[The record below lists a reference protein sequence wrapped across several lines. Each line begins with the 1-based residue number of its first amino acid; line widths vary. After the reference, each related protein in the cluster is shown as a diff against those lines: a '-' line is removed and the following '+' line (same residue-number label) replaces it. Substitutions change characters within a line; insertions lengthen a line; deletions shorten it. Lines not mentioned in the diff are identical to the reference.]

1 VFQIREEKKKRMK
14 RKTRVYFPVFLNIQR
29 KKCVVVGGGQV
40 AFRKVRMLLDCGA
53 NVTVISPVLHPD
65 LTELA
70 NRKSIQVIRRSFK
83 LGDLKGAFIV
93 IAATDT
99 KETNRKVAQ
108 EAGRV
113 GALVNVVD
121 DPKPSDFIVP
131 SLLRR
136 GDLTITISTGG
147 MSPALAK
154 KIRTRLEESFGE
166 EYALLVSL
174 VEEVRSTLRRKG
186 VRISAERWQDALD
199 LNLLTHLVRTGQK
212 QKAKAA
218 LMKKLK
224 NKIRKTKT

>member
-1 VFQIREEKKKRMK
+1 MK
-14 RKTRVYFPVFLNIQR
+14 TKTNTYFPVFLNIRR

-53 NVTVISPVLHPD
+53 SVTVVSPVLHPD
-65 LTELA
+65 LSELA
-70 NRKSIQVIRRSFK
+70 DKKSIQVKRRSYK
-83 LGDLKGAFIV
+83 PGDLKGAIIV
-93 IAATDT
+93 VAATDL
-99 KETNRKVAQ
+99 KKVNRKVAM

-121 DPKPSDFIVP
+121 DPEPSDFIVP
-131 SLLRR
+131 SILRR

-147 MSPALAK
+147 MSPALAR

-174 VEEVRSTLRRKG
+174 VEEVRSTLMRKG
-186 VRISAERWQDALD
+186 IRMNAEKWQDALD

-212 QKAKAA
+212 QKAKAV
-218 LMKKLK
+218 LIEKLK
-224 NKIRKTKT
+224 GRME

>member
-1 VFQIREEKKKRMK
+1 MK
-14 RKTRVYFPVFLNIQR
+14 RKLRTYFPIFLNVRR

-53 NVTVISPVLHPD
+53 NVRVVSPVLHPG
-65 LTELA
+65 LSELA
-70 NRKSIQVIRRSFK
+70 DKKSIQVIRRNYRP
-83 LGDLKGAFIV
+83 GDLKGASVV

-99 KETNRKVAQ
+99 KETNHRVAK
-108 EAGRV
+108 EADRV

-121 DPKPSDFIVP
+121 DPEASDFIVP

-136 GDLTITISTGG
+136 GNLSIAISTGG
-147 MSPALAK
+147 MSPALAR
-154 KIRTRLEESFGE
+154 KIRTRLEDSFGE

-186 VRISAERWQDALD
+186 IRVNAERWQNALD
-199 LNLLTHLVRTGQK
+199 LDFLTQLLRTGQK
-212 QKAKAA
+212 DKAKAV

-224 NKIRKTKT
+224 RQIRKAKP

>member
-1 VFQIREEKKKRMK
+1 MNGKERDSIL
-14 RKTRVYFPVFLNIQR
+14 YFPAFLSIHR

-53 NVTVISPVLHPD
+53 SVTVISPVLHPD
-65 LTELA
+65 LVELA
-70 NRKSIQVIRRSFK
+70 GKKSIQVIRRNYK
-83 LGDLKGAFIV
+83 AGDLKGSFVV

-99 KETNRKVAQ
+99 KETNRKVRK

-113 GALVNVVD
+113 GALVNVID
-121 DPKPSDFIVP
+121 DPEPSDFIVP

-174 VEEVRSTLRRKG
+174 VDEVRSTLRRKG
-186 VRISAERWQDALD
+186 MRMNAERWQDALD
-199 LNLLTHLVRTGQK
+199 LDLLTHLLRTGHK
-212 QKAKAA
+212 GKAKAV
-218 LMKKLK
+218 LMKRLK
-224 NKIRKTKT
+224 SQMGEV

>member
-1 VFQIREEKKKRMK
+1 MK
-14 RKTRVYFPVFLNIQR
+14 SKDETYFPVFLNIRR
-29 KKCVVVGGGQV
+29 KKCVVVGGGEV
-40 AFRKVRMLLDCGA
+40 AFRKVRMLLDSGA

-65 LTELA
+65 LFELA
-70 NRKSIQVIRRSFK
+70 DKKSIQVIRRSFK

-99 KETNRKVAQ
+99 KQINRKVAE

-121 DPKPSDFIVP
+121 NPEPSDFIVP

-154 KIRTRLEESFGE
+154 KIRMRLEESFGE

-174 VEEVRSTLRRKG
+174 VEEVRSTLRREGMKMN
-186 VRISAERWQDALD
+186 AERWQDALD
-199 LNLLTHLVRTGQK
+199 LDLLTHLVRTGQK

-224 NKIRKTKT
+224 SAKRKMQASLSNP

>member
-1 VFQIREEKKKRMK
+1 MK

-121 DPKPSDFIVP
+121 DSEPSDFIVP

-136 GDLTITISTGG
+136 GDLAITISTGG
-147 MSPALAK
+147 MSPALAR
-154 KIRTRLEESFGE
+154 KIRTKLEESFGE

-186 VRISAERWQDALD
+186 IGMNPERWQDALD
-199 LNLLTHLVRTGQK
+199 LDLLTHLIRTGQK
-212 QKAKAA
+212 EKANAV
-218 LMKKLK
+218 LLKKLK
-224 NKIRKTKT
+224 SQAKEE

>member
-1 VFQIREEKKKRMK
+1 MK
-14 RKTRVYFPVFLNIQR
+14 EKTRVYFPVFLNVRR

-53 NVTVISPVLHPD
+53 SVTVISPVLRRD

-70 NRKSIQVIRRSFK
+70 NRKSIQVIRRSYK
-83 LGDLKGAFIV
+83 LGDLKGASIV
-93 IAATDT
+93 IAATDA
-99 KETNRKVAQ
+99 KETNRKVAK

-147 MSPALAK
+147 MSPALAR

-186 VRISAERWQDALD
+186 MKIDTEGWQDALD
-199 LNLLTHLVRTGQK
+199 LDLLTHLVRTGQK
-212 QKAKAA
+212 QKAKAV
-218 LMKKLK
+218 LIEKLK
-224 NKIRKTKT
+224 GQME

>member
-14 RKTRVYFPVFLNIQR
+14 RKTSAYFPVFLNVRR

-53 NVTVISPVLHPD
+53 DVTVISPALHPD
-65 LTELA
+65 LSELA
-70 NRKSIQVIRRSFK
+70 DKKSIQRIRRSFE

-93 IAATDT
+93 IAATDA
-99 KETNRKVAQ
+99 KETNRKVAK

-136 GDLTITISTGG
+136 GDLAITISTGG
-147 MSPALAK
+147 MSPALAR
-154 KIRTRLEESFGE
+154 KIRTKLEESFGE

-186 VRISAERWQDALD
+186 MRMNAERWQDALD
-199 LNLLTHLVRTGQK
+199 LNLLTHLVRTGEK
-212 QKAKAA
+212 DKAKAV

-224 NKIRKTKT
+224 NQIGITKT

>member
-1 VFQIREEKKKRMK
+1 MKKR
-14 RKTRVYFPVFLNIQR
+14 TGTNFPVFLNVRR
-29 KKCVVVGGGQV
+29 KKCVVIGGGQV
-40 AFRKVRMLLDCGA
+40 ALRKIRTLLDCGA
-53 NVTVISPVLHPD
+53 SVTVISPVLHPD
-65 LTELA
+65 LSELA
-70 NRKSIQVIRRSFK
+70 NKKSIQVIRRSYK
-83 LGDLKGAFIV
+83 SGDLKGAFIV

-99 KETNRKVAQ
+99 KETNRKVAK

-121 DPKPSDFIVP
+121 DPEPSDFIVP

-136 GDLTITISTGG
+136 GDLTIAISTGG

-154 KIRTRLEESFGE
+154 KIRTRLEEAFGE
-166 EYALLVSL
+166 EYGLLVSL

-186 VRISAERWQDALD
+186 IRMNAETWQDALD

-212 QKAKAA
+212 QKAKAV

-224 NKIRKTKT
+224 N